1 MVKFRALSVRPGL
14 EYTSWSSRRYPSC
27 CRVALSIR
35 ELLSDG
41 VLVVSSWYLG
51 SLLKRAPTFLEGLLR
66 DGERCPWKSFPF
78 ILVSSFLDEEFL
90 VGLSSLLFNCLF
102 FFFFVFPLVLLSSR
116 G

>member
-51 SLLKRAPTFLEGLLR
+51 SLLKKGSNFFGETALRWRAMSLEVFSLTSG
-66 DGERCPWKSFPF
+66 
-78 ILVSSFLDEEFL
+78 IAVSLQRSYCGVDIPYL
-90 VGLSSLLFNCLF
+90 
-102 FFFFVFPLVLLSSR
+102 
-116 G
+116 